1 MLREIKKECGVPCLS
16 SDPPAWPWPAPF
28 CPLVTARAG
37 GHGQGRLGD
46 VPLCAPSLQ
55 GRAGLAGE
63 QPCGGAA
70 AGGAA
75 AGAAGAAGGRG
86 PGRPARTAGPARC
99 SAAPSA
105 PGSGTSCSH
114 CPGPRWHKHRPAAR
128 AAGWVP
134 PPLSVG
140 SGPCPAC
147 FQPWPEAQNW
157 PVATGSV
164 WRPLPHSAHAATF
177 RPLRSQPR
185 SAHAATCRP
194 PSPWAWPWQWTA
206 RTHTLQWSSVPA
218 TRAASSGQVPVTSWG
233 HHSTGSLQGR
243 GVPRAE
249 TSRPAPDVCATSQWS
264 WSS

>member
-105 PGSGTSCSH
+105 PGSRTSYSH

-134 PPLSVG
+134 PPLSMGGWSLSRLLPALARG
-140 SGPCPAC
+140 SELAC
-147 FQPWPEAQNW
+147 GHRVS
-157 PVATGSV
+157 VA
-164 WRPLPHSAHAATF
+164 PLPHA
-177 RPLRSQPR
+177 LRSQPR

-249 TSRPAPDVCATSQWS
+249 TSRPAPDVCAASQWS